1 MLKEKQ
7 DIRRQQIQAAAYELL
22 EDKGYKAT
30 SMLAIAKQA
39 KASNETLYA
48 WYGSKQNLFRA
59 LITDNAA
66 EVTATIKQAL
76 TQETDLKKALNRIGP
91 LLLTLV
97 LSDKAIAL
105 NRAAAADANETKV
118 LGETLASAGK
128 NAVQPLI
135 QELFEQARARQT
147 IDFDD
152 KEQISNVYLSLL
164 IGDLQIRRVTGAIP
178 KVTKAQINGRSSQA
192 VTLLLT
198 LFPMS

>member
-178 KVTKAQINGRSSQA
+178 KVTKAQINRRSSQA

>member
-135 QELFEQARARQT
+135 QELFEQARVRET

-178 KVTKAQINGRSSQA
+178 KVTKAQINRRSIQA